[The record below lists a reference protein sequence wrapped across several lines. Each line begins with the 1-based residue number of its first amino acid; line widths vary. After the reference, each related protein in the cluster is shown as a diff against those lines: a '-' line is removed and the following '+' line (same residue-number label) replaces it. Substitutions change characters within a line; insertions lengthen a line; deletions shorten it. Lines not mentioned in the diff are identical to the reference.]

1 VRGTLATSGLV
12 FLIGFGFVT
21 WRWAIQRRQVL
32 AYQRLA
38 VQELQDARQMQMS
51 LLPKTPPV
59 IEGMEIAGT
68 CVPANTV
75 SGDFY
80 NYISLEHEM
89 TAIVLADVTGKGM
102 KGAMNAVLSYG
113 VLHAEAKLALSPSQM
128 LGVLNRDLY
137 GRFQERTNC
146 AMCLAAVNP
155 KERRLQYANAGIPY
169 PIVKQGGKVFE
180 LELNGMPL
188 GGFRSATYQ
197 EMTLELQTGDV
208 VVFFSDG
215 VTESPSA
222 TEPDKL
228 YMETDRLFSL
238 IARFDEQMTAQAMID
253 AILAD
258 VVDFSGD
265 RNQSDD
271 RTIVVIKVL

>member
-1 VRGTLATSGLV
+1 MQAVDRDLNYSQIASVQLTLPPVWHQIGWVRGTLATSGLV

-21 WRWAIQRRQVL
+21 WRWAIQRRQVV

-59 IEGMEIAGT
+59 LEGMEIAGT

-80 NYISLEHEM
+80 HYISLENEM

-128 LGVLNRDLY
+128 LGALNRDLY

-146 AMCLAAVNP
+146 AMCLAAINP

-180 LELNGMPL
+180 LELNGMPPGRISVCQIS
-188 GGFRSATYQ
+188 GGGPGT
-197 EMTLELQTGDV
+197 T
-208 VVFFSDG
+208 DG
-215 VTESPSA
+215 
-222 TEPDKL
+222 
-228 YMETDRLFSL
+228 RCGGLFLRWHHGITIS
-238 IARFDEQMTAQAMID
+238 
-253 AILAD
+253 
-258 VVDFSGD
+258 SGCG
-265 RNQSDD
+265 
-271 RTIVVIKVL
+271 